1 MDRPTYQD
9 LFRIGRTTITASP
22 SQITTAV
29 VDREGSDANILVA
42 TAASIGDE
50 ISAQVARVGGSA
62 FLDTATG
69 ADLDRLVFD
78 RYGLSRKPA
87 SAALGVVRFSLASA
101 PVSNF
106 LIPAGTLLSTPDGRQ
121 FVTLFDDTF
130 LTTSTFLDVN
140 VRSVLAGSSQMA
152 ASNSITSII
161 SYPPTAPAGLTV
173 TNPLATAGGNNQ
185 ESDSE
190 YRARAR
196 IFYTTLRRGTRAALE
211 QAALAVPGVRTARA
225 FEILNDAGGPGGIV
239 ELVISDGYTD
249 ALANT
254 GSTIPA
260 YDTQSDALAAAVVET
275 LDDVRACGVFVR
287 CRVAQVILQPVILQL
302 SFIAGANVDTVAGL
316 ARAAITNYVNQLQP
330 GADFELNAA
339 NAILDSIAGLAFNAS
354 AIASPTGNVV
364 VGNYQVLRTNLALVT
379 AGAIADLNPLSAR

>member
-9 LFRIGRTTITASP
+9 LFRIGRTTITAAP

-101 PVSNF
+101 PASNF

-161 SYPPTAPAGLTV
+161 SYPPSAPPGLTV

-260 YDTQSDALAAAVVET
+260 YDAQSDALAAAVVET

-330 GADFELNAA
+330 GADFVLADA
-339 NAILDSIAGLAFNAS
+339 NAILDSVAGLAFNES

>member
-9 LFRIGRTTITASP
+9 LFRIGRTTITAAP

-101 PVSNF
+101 PASNI

-161 SYPPTAPAGLTV
+161 SYPPSAPPGLTV

-260 YDTQSDALAAAVVET
+260 YDAQSDALAAAVVET

-330 GADFELNAA
+330 GADFVLADA
-339 NAILDSIAGLAFNAS
+339 NAILDSVAGLAFNES

>member
-9 LFRIGRTTITASP
+9 LFRIGRTTITSG

-78 RYGLSRKPA
+78 RYSLSRKPA
-87 SAALGVVRFSLASA
+87 SAALGVVRFSLGGAS
-101 PVSNF
+101 PVANF
-106 LIPAGTLLSTPDGRQ
+106 LIPAGTLLSTADGRQ

-130 LTTSTFLDVN
+130 LSTSTFLDVN

-152 ASNSITSII
+152 AANSITSII
-161 SYPPTAPAGLTV
+161 SYPPSAPAGLTV
-173 TNPLATAGGNNQ
+173 NNQLATAGGNNQ

-260 YDTQSDALAAAVVET
+260 YDAQSDALAAAVVET

-316 ARAAITNYVNQLQP
+316 ARAAIVNYVNQLQP
-330 GADFELNAA
+330 GDDFVLTDA
-339 NAILDSIAGLAFNAS
+339 NAILNSISGLAFNAS

-364 VGNYQVLRTNLALVT
+364 AGNYQVLRTNLALVT
-379 AGAIADLNPLSAR
+379 AGAIADLNPLSVR